1 MQNEKMREE
10 FESWRKE
17 IFCGGEQRLKKCSN
31 APEIY
36 YFTEVQSAWVA
47 WQASRESRVV
57 DIDAAAK
64 ALAESM
70 DYPWEF
76 MPEQGRARMR
86 ANAHM
91 VIEAAGLK
99 VKP

>member
-1 MQNEKMREE
+1 MVSEKMQRE
-10 FESWRKE
+10 FERAFTRK
-17 IFCGGEQRLKKCSN
+17 FGFGPLLASAN
-31 APEIY
+31 ADAKQMLDAAEW
-36 YFTEVQSAWVA
+36 AWKE
-47 WQASRESRVV
+47 SRESLN
-57 DIDAAAK
+57 IDAAAK

-76 MPEQGRARMR
+76 MPEQGRARMK
-86 ANAHM
+86 ANARM